1 MTYTYIVNPETGEIL
16 FDLVHDLITQNIR
29 AIKLIAKKLNA
40 VLRQKRE
47 ILNKEIE
54 KLANNY
60 KEIINKTSD
69 LALKQNDGD
78 IRKACKWLKE
88 QLFYTADRATN
99 ELIKLSID
107 NILDYQG
114 VSSNRKESEMSNNN
128 FHVIYYF
135 KDEKVKVPIAVS
147 SSNDLSNII
156 FPQKYFVDM
165 LKEKT
170 PANAEIFINVIN
182 VGTYLLFQNE

>member
-47 ILNKEIE
+47 ILDKEIE

-78 IRKACKWLKE
+78 IRKARKWLKE

-114 VSSNRKESEMSNNN
+114 APLERLIK
-128 FHVIYYF
+128 
-135 KDEKVKVPIAVS
+135 
-147 SSNDLSNII
+147 
-156 FPQKYFVDM
+156 
-165 LKEKT
+165 
-170 PANAEIFINVIN
+170 
-182 VGTYLLFQNE
+182 

>member
-40 VLRQKRE
+40 VLRQKKE

-69 LALKQNDGD
+69 LSLKQNDGD
-78 IRKACKWLKE
+78 IRKARKWLKE

-114 VSSNRKESEMSNNN
+114 VSSNRKDSEMSNNN
-128 FHVIYYF
+128 FDVIYYF

-156 FPQKYFVDM
+156 FPQKNFRDK
-165 LKEKT
+165 LKKEA
-170 PANAEIFINVIN
+170 PDGSDIFINIIN
-182 VGTYLLFQNE
+182 VGTYLLKTNY

>member
-1 MTYTYIVNPETGEIL
+1 MIKEKTTTSTYKVNL
-16 FDLVHDLITQNIR
+16 
-29 AIKLIAKKLNA
+29 LNA
-40 VLRQKRE
+40 VLRQKKE

-78 IRKACKWLKE
+78 IRKARKWLKE

-107 NILDYQG
+107 NILDYHG
-114 VSSNRKESEMSNNN
+114 VSSNET
-128 FHVIYYF
+128 
-135 KDEKVKVPIAVS
+135 IAEV
-147 SSNDLSNII
+147 L
-156 FPQKYFVDM
+156 
-165 LKEKT
+165 
-170 PANAEIFINVIN
+170 
-182 VGTYLLFQNE
+182 

>member
-47 ILNKEIE
+47 ILDKEIE

-60 KEIINKTSD
+60 KEIINKTSE

-78 IRKACKWLKE
+78 IRKARKWLKE

-107 NILDYQG
+107 NILDYHG
-114 VSSNRKESEMSNNN
+114 VSSNET
-128 FHVIYYF
+128 
-135 KDEKVKVPIAVS
+135 IAEV
-147 SSNDLSNII
+147 L
-156 FPQKYFVDM
+156 
-165 LKEKT
+165 
-170 PANAEIFINVIN
+170 
-182 VGTYLLFQNE
+182 

>member
-1 MTYTYIVNPETGEIL
+1 M
-16 FDLVHDLITQNIR
+16 
-29 AIKLIAKKLNA
+29 
-40 VLRQKRE
+40 
-47 ILNKEIE
+47 NKEIE

-60 KEIINKTSD
+60 KEIINKTSE

-78 IRKACKWLKE
+78 IRKARKWLKE

-107 NILDYQG
+107 NILDYHG

>member
-40 VLRQKRE
+40 ALRQIRQKRE

-78 IRKACKWLKE
+78 IRKARKWLKE
-88 QLFYTADRATN
+88 QLFYTADMATN

-107 NILDYQG
+107 NILDYHG
-114 VSSNRKESEMSNNN
+114 VSSNET
-128 FHVIYYF
+128 
-135 KDEKVKVPIAVS
+135 IAEV
-147 SSNDLSNII
+147 L
-156 FPQKYFVDM
+156 
-165 LKEKT
+165 
-170 PANAEIFINVIN
+170 
-182 VGTYLLFQNE
+182 

>member
-40 VLRQKRE
+40 VLRQKGE
-47 ILNKEIE
+47 VLNKEIE

-60 KEIINKTSD
+60 KEIINKTSE

-78 IRKACKWLKE
+78 IRKARKWLKE

-107 NILDYQG
+107 NILDYHG

>member
-1 MTYTYIVNPETGEIL
+1 MIKEKMTTSTYKINS
-16 FDLVHDLITQNIR
+16 
-29 AIKLIAKKLNA
+29 LNA

-69 LALKQNDGD
+69 LALKQNDCD
-78 IRKACKWLKE
+78 IRKARKWLKE

-107 NILDYQG
+107 NILDYHG
-114 VSSNRKESEMSNNN
+114 VSSNET
-128 FHVIYYF
+128 
-135 KDEKVKVPIAVS
+135 IAEV
-147 SSNDLSNII
+147 L
-156 FPQKYFVDM
+156 
-165 LKEKT
+165 
-170 PANAEIFINVIN
+170 
-182 VGTYLLFQNE
+182 

>member
-1 MTYTYIVNPETGEIL
+1 M
-16 FDLVHDLITQNIR
+16 
-29 AIKLIAKKLNA
+29 
-40 VLRQKRE
+40 KRE

-78 IRKACKWLKE
+78 IRKARKWLKE

-114 VSSNRKESEMSNNN
+114 VSSNETIAEVLDIDLNQ
-128 FHVIYYF
+128 F
-135 KDEKVKVPIAVS
+135 KKK
-147 SSNDLSNII
+147 
-156 FPQKYFVDM
+156 
-165 LKEKT
+165 
-170 PANAEIFINVIN
+170 
-182 VGTYLLFQNE
+182 GH

>member
-1 MTYTYIVNPETGEIL
+1 MIKEKTTTSTYQVNL
-16 FDLVHDLITQNIR
+16 
-29 AIKLIAKKLNA
+29 LNA

-78 IRKACKWLKE
+78 IRKARKWLKE

-107 NILDYQG
+107 NILDYHG
-114 VSSNRKESEMSNNN
+114 VSSNET
-128 FHVIYYF
+128 
-135 KDEKVKVPIAVS
+135 IAEV
-147 SSNDLSNII
+147 L
-156 FPQKYFVDM
+156 
-165 LKEKT
+165 
-170 PANAEIFINVIN
+170 
-182 VGTYLLFQNE
+182 